1 MLVTPATER
10 VVDYVHCNPP
20 YAGPVGR
27 GIFHLVVLV
36 AGFYERFVNTS
47 PARNDTDCRPA
58 PGIEPFCLAARHP
71 DADAVQGLVN
81 NNCLDAGCAD
91 ELAAIVRS

>member
-10 VVDYVHCNPP
+10 VVDYVHCNPT

-58 PGIEPFCLAARHP
+58 LCAEPFCFATGHP
-71 DADAVQGLVN
+71 DTDPVLGLVN
-81 NNCLDAGCAD
+81 DNCLYPG
-91 ELAAIVRS
+91 